1 MAEYITNELKE
12 KMQKSIKVV
21 ENEIAGIRTGRASPS
36 ILQNVKVSY
45 YGSIVPL
52 NQIASITAPEPNCL
66 VVHPW
71 DANAFS
77 EIEKAIKSSNIG
89 LNPIKEHDKL
99 RIPIPP
105 LSQER
110 RVELT
115 KLVKKI
121 GEDGKVALRNLRR
134 EAIEKV
140 RAMKDEKKISEDDQL
155 RIEKKIQEITDKFI
169 KEIDDIISNKEKE
182 ILND

>member
-1 MAEYITNELKE
+1 MIENTTKELHE
-12 KMQKSIKVV
+12 KMAKSIKVV
-21 ENEIAGIRTGRASPS
+21 ESELAGIRTGRASPS
-36 ILQNVKVSY
+36 ILQNIKVNY
-45 YGSIVPL
+45 YGTTVPL

-66 VVHPW
+66 IVHPW
-71 DANAFS
+71 DANAFP

-110 RVELT
+110 RIELT
-115 KLVKKI
+115 KLVKKM

-134 EAIEKV
+134 EYIEKA
-140 RAMKDEKKISEDDQL
+140 RALKDEKKISEDDQL
-155 RIEKKIQEITDKFI
+155 RLEKKIQEITDKFI
-169 KEIDDIISNKEKE
+169 KEIEDLISRKEKE